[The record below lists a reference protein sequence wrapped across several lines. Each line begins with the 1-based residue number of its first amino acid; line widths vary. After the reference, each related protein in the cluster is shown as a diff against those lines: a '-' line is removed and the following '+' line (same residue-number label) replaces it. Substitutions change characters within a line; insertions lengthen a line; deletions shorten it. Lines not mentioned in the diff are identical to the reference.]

1 VSFAHPLLLVLGI
14 ACLALLAAAYR
25 GFARRKTANALTYS
39 NLAFAAAALRASRA
53 PGRLLL
59 AGFLVSGAA
68 LAIAIGGPRFFSRVP
83 SHDATVVICI
93 DTSGSMRAEDLTP
106 TRSAAAQE
114 AARAFVAAAPSGT
127 RIGIVTF
134 STGASVLLA
143 PTSDLEVV
151 RDALDRIPPP
161 NGGTAIG
168 DALELAAST
177 MPAQGQRA
185 IVLLTDGVNNRG
197 VDPVQASQQVGAQ
210 GIRIETVGS
219 TSTTCARSPATAT
232 ASMSARA
239 MRRNSATPSGGLPPP
254 SSGNASASTA
264 ACRSRSAAGSS
275 RSPRSSR
282 RSASGGSSV
291 VHAEAELRPYRE
303 RCATR
308 RVELDAALARIVAYA
323 ARTPDIARVVVFGSY
338 ARDRTSPWSDLDLVI
353 VRDGGPPDLVD
364 DVYRVCGVPG
374 DAIGMR
380 TADFPERLRMTP
392 LGRTIIAEG
401 TSVYARP
408 D

>member
-1 VSFAHPLLLVLGI
+1 MSFAHPLLLVLGI
-14 ACLALLAAAYR
+14 VCLALLAAAYR
-25 GFARRKTANALTYS
+25 GFIRRKTANALTYS
-39 NLAFAAAALRASRA
+39 NLAFAAAALRASRV

-93 DTSGSMRAEDLTP
+93 DTSGSMRAEDLAP
-106 TRSAAAQE
+106 TRSAAAQA

-143 PTSDLEVV
+143 PTSDLETV

-210 GIRIETVGS
+210 GIRIETVGIGS
-219 TSTTCARSPATAT
+219 NGSGETIPGTNEAADLDVDDLRQIAGNGDGQYVG
-232 ASMSARA
+232 AS
-239 MRRNSATPSGGLPPP
+239 
-254 SSGNASASTA
+254 
-264 ACRSRSAAGSS
+264 
-275 RSPRSSR
+275 
-282 RSASGGSSV
+282 
-291 VHAEAELRPYRE
+291 
-303 RCATR
+303 
-308 RVELDAALARIVAYA
+308 DAAQLSNAFRGLAAATVWERKRVDGSLPFALGGGIVALATFLA
-323 ARTPDIARVVVFGSY
+323 ALG
-338 ARDRTSPWSDLDLVI
+338 
-353 VRDGGPPDLVD
+353 
-364 DVYRVCGVPG
+364 
-374 DAIGMR
+374 
-380 TADFPERLRMTP
+380 
-392 LGRTIIAEG
+392 LGRL
-401 TSVYARP
+401 
-408 D
+408 